1 MERRSLPCDL
11 IDFARTVV
19 TQRVDGLNR
28 PGGIWA
34 RVYRPSLTG

>member
-19 TQRVDGLNR
+19 TQRVGGLIDR
-28 PGGIWA
+28 AGYGRGYTEPA
-34 RVYRPSLTG
+34 